1 VLMIA
6 AFSANAGLAFVLG
19 LVVAHFLGPESFGRY
34 GVAMALAVVVNT
46 VLFEWLRLSATRFY
60 SDRSRQADP
69 GIRATLELGYAL
81 AALALAGL
89 VAAAFAAGTDLGLP
103 TTLLAAATLAGL
115 GMGLFDYQAALARA
129 RFLEGTYAGL
139 VLLKNAFAFLLMTTG
154 AWRGEPAL
162 VLLGSAVAAGAAVLI
177 ARRRL
182 ADPQARYR
190 FARRDVAVSFAAY
203 ALPLVAAN
211 LLYQVMPLMNRATL
225 AARDGFGEAGQFAL
239 AADVGLRLF
248 MTVGSAL
255 DILLFQLAVRADEAS
270 GRAAAEDQV
279 ARNVAIVAAVLAPFA
294 AGLWLV
300 LPAIEALIVPAAFR
314 GPFAA
319 YMNWFLP
326 GFLAFALIQ
335 YALNPAFQLRRRTG
349 PVVAAAVVAL
359 ALNGALLAVLP
370 GRMGPMGVAAAQLAG
385 LAAAAAIVAGLA
397 WCSGLRLP
405 WRDLGLVTVAVAAM
419 VAAVLPL
426 RGLDPVPLLA
436 AAVPAGIAVYGG
448 LAVLFDVA
456 GLRGLV
462 LGRLR
467 PRLTPAARSR

>member
-1 VLMIA
+1 MLMIA
-6 AFSANAGLAFVLG
+6 AFSANAGLAFALG

-46 VLFEWLRLSATRFY
+46 LLFEWLRLSATRFY
-60 SDRSRQADP
+60 SERGREADP
-69 GIRATLELGYAL
+69 GIRATLELGYTL

-89 VAAAFAAGTDLGLP
+89 LAAAWIAGADLGLP
-103 TTLLAAATLAGL
+103 TALVAAATLAGL

-129 RFLEGTYAGL
+129 RFLERTYAGL
-139 VLLKNAFAFLLMTTG
+139 VLAKNAFAFVLMTAG

-162 VLLGSAVAAGAAVLI
+162 VLLGSAIAAGAAILI

-182 ADPQARYR
+182 ADPEAGYR
-190 FARRDVAVSFAAY
+190 LARRDVAASFAAY

-211 LLYQVMPLMNRATL
+211 LMYQAMPLMNRSVL

-255 DILLFQLAVRADEAS
+255 DILLFQLAVRADEAA
-270 GRAAAEDQV
+270 GRAEGERQV

-300 LPAIEALIVPAAFR
+300 MPALEALIVPAAFR

-319 YMNWFLP
+319 YMDWFLP

-349 PVVAAAVVAL
+349 PVVGAAL
-359 ALNGALLAVLP
+359 AALAVNAGLLLVLP
-370 GRMGPMGVAAAQLAG
+370 RAMGPLGVAAAQLAG
-385 LAAAAAIVAGLA
+385 LATAAAIVAGLA
-397 WCSGLRLP
+397 CRAGLRLP
-405 WRDLGLVTVAVAAM
+405 WRDLAFVGAGVAAM

-436 AAVPAGIAVYGG
+436 AAVPVGTAVYGG
-448 LAVLFDVA
+448 LVLLFDVA
-456 GLRGLV
+456 GLRSLAA
-462 LGRLR
+462 RRIR
-467 PRLTPAARSR
+467 PRLAAAQQVR